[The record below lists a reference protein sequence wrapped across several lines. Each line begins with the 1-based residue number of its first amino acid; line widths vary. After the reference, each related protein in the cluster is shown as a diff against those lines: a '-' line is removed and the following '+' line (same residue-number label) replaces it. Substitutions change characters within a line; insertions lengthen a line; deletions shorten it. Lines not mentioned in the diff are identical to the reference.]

1 MRASGPGRRP
11 SGALADVT
19 FLVEEA
25 HRRGLRII
33 ADLVM
38 NHTSD
43 QHPWFLESRASRDNP
58 KADWNGWAE
67 EDHRFADAR
76 VIFADTD
83 TPTRPAQ
90 PRRQPATPP
99 PAPRPHPRP
108 PSSTHTGR

>member
-58 KADWNGWAE
+58 KADWYVWADDDNRRPE
-67 EDHRFADAR
+67 AR
-76 VIFADTD
+76 TIFPDTEHS
-83 TPTRPAQ
+83 TWSYAPEPTQYCWQ
-90 PRRQPATPP
+90 P
-99 PAPRPHPRP
+99 
-108 PSSTHTGR
+108 SF